1 MDDMFWAT
9 KLHFHMT
16 GVQFY
21 NFPYTFGYLFAL
33 GVYAQQESKV
43 RISLAEAC
51 VCARERVCMCV
62 HVCVCVCSREG
73 ACMCLCVCV
82 YARACMCACV
92 NSLWHATPLQ
102 LLLFLCGGAAVERYL
117 FCAGVRGKQGEDFH
131 QAYVDLLRDTGRMS
145 AEDVVQ
151 KHLGCSIEDP
161 GG

>member
-62 HVCVCVCSREG
+62 HVCVCVFARGRVHVFVCVRV
-73 ACMCLCVCV
+73 CTCVHVCLCELLV
-82 YARACMCACV
+82 ACYTIAV
-92 NSLWHATPLQ
+92 TSLLVWG
-102 LLLFLCGGAAVERYL
+102 CG
-117 FCAGVRGKQGEDFH
+117 C
-131 QAYVDLLRDTGRMS
+131 
-145 AEDVVQ
+145 
-151 KHLGCSIEDP
+151 
-161 GG
+161 